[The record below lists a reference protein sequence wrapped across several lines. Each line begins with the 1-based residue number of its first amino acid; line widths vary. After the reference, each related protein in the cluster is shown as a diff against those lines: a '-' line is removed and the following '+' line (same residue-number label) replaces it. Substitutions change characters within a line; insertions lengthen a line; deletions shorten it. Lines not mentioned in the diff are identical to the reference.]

1 VRKFLFF
8 IAVVFCLASK
18 AQNYI
23 PLPLDTNHYW
33 SEIFSG
39 WGSGPTVSSV
49 YKYKIKDTLV
59 QSTNYKKV
67 YMECFS
73 PATPCSSPFFLL
85 RQDSAQRKVFILI
98 NNQENILYNFNK
110 VVGDTLKAL
119 DLSTGPS
126 AIYTYT
132 VIAIDSVL
140 LLDNKYHKRF
150 RYSTYNWNYAIEG
163 VGGEWGLLTPYF
175 TVFETGR
182 ETICL
187 GTNRTSTIIYMNPA
201 YTATGCTPY
210 IMGNKVIKNKDKIFI
225 YPNPVSDK
233 LHIENFQDYNFA
245 LRDILGK
252 EIILKSINKN
262 CYDLSQIPKGIY
274 FLNVYDKNE
283 IILVEK
289 IIKE

>member
-1 VRKFLFF
+1 
-8 IAVVFCLASK
+8 
-18 AQNYI
+18 
-23 PLPLDTNHYW
+23 
-33 SEIFSG
+33 
-39 WGSGPTVSSV
+39 
-49 YKYKIKDTLV
+49 
-59 QSTNYKKV
+59 
-67 YMECFS
+67 MECFS

-201 YTATGCTPY
+201 IQQPDAHRTLWEIKSLKIKTRSLFIQIRCRINCTL
-210 IMGNKVIKNKDKIFI
+210 KIFKI
-225 YPNPVSDK
+225 TISLCEIFWEKK
-233 LHIENFQDYNFA
+233 LY
-245 LRDILGK
+245 
-252 EIILKSINKN
+252 
-262 CYDLSQIPKGIY
+262 
-274 FLNVYDKNE
+274 
-283 IILVEK
+283 
-289 IIKE
+289 